1 LLGAPSVITGAPN
14 NFLKFPK
21 CLCCSFSLSVS
32 SVNSVIVN
40 SVTSSFKMAQ
50 CCHLCILSFFSVS
63 GAQCF
68 LILFVSVKVKVEVAA
83 VFDVAVVVSGG
94 IRGTQCWVR
103 SGVLRFTRIKL
114 ICKEFTDQLHPHVYF
129 IVADQV

>member
-1 LLGAPSVITGAPN
+1 
-14 NFLKFPK
+14 
-21 CLCCSFSLSVS
+21 
-32 SVNSVIVN
+32 
-40 SVTSSFKMAQ
+40 MAQ